1 MEKGMAI
8 IERDEVE
15 TKAIFI
21 DHEII
26 EFARQNARI
35 KKHVADANEAMQKEE
50 KAKHTATQKA
60 EKAKARKRAFTN
72 NTIAYML
79 KRGGIIVAAAVAAN
93 AGLVHPVISAP
104 IIVLCL
110 CAVCIRFGVWLA
122 KAAY

>member
-21 DHEII
+21 DYETI
-26 EFARQNARI
+26 EFARQNART
-35 KKHVADANEAMQKEE
+35 KKRVADANE
-50 KAKHTATQKA
+50 ATQKA
-60 EKAKARKRAFTN
+60 EKAQARKQAFTN

-79 KRGGIIVAAAVAAN
+79 KRGGVIVAAAVAAN

-104 IIVLCL
+104 VIILCL